1 MLLRR
6 ILPDLS
12 FRSSTATNPEVDFTV
27 IAKNFSG
34 ETAEESVSGTVIRQ
48 TLGGGQHDYTDQ
60 LFLRARGR
68 QLALKVESNTTGVK
82 WRLGTPRMDA
92 RPDGRR

>member
-12 FRSSTATNPEVDFTV
+12 FRSSTAANPEVDFTV
-27 IAKNFSG
+27 VAKNFSG
-34 ETAEESVSGTVIRQ
+34 ETNEESVTGTVIRQ
-48 TLGGGQHDYTDQ
+48 TVSGGAHDYTDQ
-60 LFLRARGR
+60 LFMRARGR
-68 QLALKVESNTTGVK
+68 TLALKVESDTTGVK